1 MPMELTLAHSG
12 DPDDAFMWWPLTGK
26 VMPDGTPRAGSDAK
40 PRIEDG
46 AFSFRAVPGDIAVFN
61 RLAARPLAA
70 GGAPYDITAL
80 SARAW
85 TDVADRYAITDCGG
99 SFGDG
104 YGPKVVTR
112 SNNATISCINCLRN
126 PYALIAVPGLKTTA
140 AMTLLLA
147 LGGES
152 EEHSKRFVEVAFDQI
167 LPAVMKGEVEAGLVI
182 HEGQLS
188 FRELP
193 LKQVV
198 DLGAWWKQETG
209 LPLPLGVNAI
219 KRDLDER
226 AGPGSVRRVA
236 RLLEMSLDYA
246 LSHRDE
252 SVDYTMAY
260 ADLNAKNSGTP
271 APSKAS
277 VEQYLDMY
285 VTELTVQMGQ
295 RGRTALEWL
304 LREGA
309 EHGLCAAVHEIEPVC
324 G

>member
-1 MPMELTLAHSG
+1 MPTELTLAHSG

-26 VMPDGTPRAGSDAK
+26 VHPDGSPHTGNDAK
-40 PRIEDG
+40 PRIDG
-46 AFSFRAVPGDIAVFN
+46 GEFVFRAVPGDIAVFN
-61 RLAARPLAA
+61 KLAARPDTA

-104 YGPKVVTR
+104 YGPKVITR
-112 SNNATISCINCLRN
+112 SNNALINCINCLKS
-126 PYALIAVPGLKTTA
+126 PYSLIAVPGLKTTA
-140 AMTLLLA
+140 CMTLQLA
-147 LGGES
+147 LGGDAS
-152 EEHSKRFVEVAFDQI
+152 EHAKRFVELPFDKI
-167 LPAVMKGEVEAGLVI
+167 IPAVMKSEVEAGLVI
-182 HEGQLS
+182 HEGQLT
-188 FRELP
+188 FKQMP
-193 LKQVV
+193 LKQVI

-219 KRDLDER
+219 KRDLDDR
-226 AGPGSVRRVA
+226 YGMGTVQRVA
-236 RLLEMSLDYA
+236 QLLERSLDYA
-246 LSHRDE
+246 VTHRDE
-252 SVDYTMAY
+252 SVDYTMEY
-260 ADLNAKNSGTP
+260 AALNANTSGTP
-271 APSKAS
+271 VPTREN

-309 EHGLCAAVHEIEPVC
+309 ENGLCVPIEAIQPV
-324 G
+324 